1 MYKNRFFIEFFVLK
15 EIKREIRIFRNRR
28 RIILYIKFMVL
39 VKVKISGK
47 YRLLNVLIIS
57 KKEKLF
63 ICLIKDIFK

>member
-57 KKEKLF
+57 KEEKLF